1 MHRSSVFNMATKIK
15 LDQGI
20 YLTPLNSES
29 LLEIQDNLESRCFM
43 CREILTNENKTVE
56 HIYPKWLQKHC
67 GLWDQKITLP
77 NGSTMPYRQYT
88 VPCCKD
94 CNGTVMADFENQI
107 RSTILQGYN
116 SFKGLNEEIIAW
128 WLYKQYYAKLVKQ
141 LSLKNDIK
149 NPESS
154 MMLSAEDLQK
164 YDAIYYYMCQ
174 LLKGVKFKTPKPYE
188 IYVYKTVPEPAFDYI
203 DDISRNVL
211 YLKIHDVLIICAL
224 DSFNFF
230 TLQYQ
235 EEVHVL
241 DSLEIVH
248 PLQGLELFAKMVY
261 YKTHYK
267 FDTEHKVIIDA
278 SGPYIENKIINATQ
292 IRPFSLKELYDLMKN
307 VLQLRG
313 VTDEI
318 PEYVEG
324 KMFSFIPRKV

>member
-1 MHRSSVFNMATKIK
+1 MATKIK

-29 LLEIQDNLESRCFM
+29 LLEIQDNLEARCFM
-43 CREILTNENKTVE
+43 CREILTNEN
-56 HIYPKWLQKHC
+56 
-67 GLWDQKITLP
+67 
-77 NGSTMPYRQYT
+77 
-88 VPCCKD
+88 
-94 CNGTVMADFENQI
+94 
-107 RSTILQGYN
+107 
-116 SFKGLNEEIIAW
+116 
-128 WLYKQYYAKLVKQ
+128 
-141 LSLKNDIK
+141 
-149 NPESS
+149 
-154 MMLSAEDLQK
+154 
-164 YDAIYYYMCQ
+164 
-174 LLKGVKFKTPKPYE
+174 
-188 IYVYKTVPEPAFDYI
+188 
-203 DDISRNVL
+203 
-211 YLKIHDVLIICAL
+211 
-224 DSFNFF
+224 NFF
-230 TLQYQ
+230 NLQYQ
-235 EEVHVL
+235 EEVHIL

-292 IRPFSLKELYDLMKN
+292 IRPFNLKELYDLMKN

>member
-1 MHRSSVFNMATKIK
+1 MRTGLTKREKTTDIWFDEK
-15 LDQGI
+15 D
-20 YLTPLNSES
+20 PLIHIRTHNTALKKR
-29 LLEIQDNLESRCFM
+29 LL
-43 CREILTNENKTVE
+43 
-56 HIYPKWLQKHC
+56 
-67 GLWDQKITLP
+67 
-77 NGSTMPYRQYT
+77 
-88 VPCCKD
+88 
-94 CNGTVMADFENQI
+94 A
-107 RSTILQGYN
+107 
-116 SFKGLNEEIIAW
+116 
-128 WLYKQYYAKLVKQ
+128 
-141 LSLKNDIK
+141 
-149 NPESS
+149 
-154 MMLSAEDLQK
+154 
-164 YDAIYYYMCQ
+164 
-174 LLKGVKFKTPKPYE
+174 
-188 IYVYKTVPEPAFDYI
+188 YI

-230 TLQYQ
+230 NLQYQ
-235 EEVHVL
+235 EEVHIL

-292 IRPFSLKELYDLMKN
+292 IRPFNLKELYDLMKN

>member
-1 MHRSSVFNMATKIK
+1 MKTGLTKQEKATDIWFDEKDTLIHIRTHNTALK
-15 LDQGI
+15 KR
-20 YLTPLNSES
+20 
-29 LLEIQDNLESRCFM
+29 LL
-43 CREILTNENKTVE
+43 
-56 HIYPKWLQKHC
+56 
-67 GLWDQKITLP
+67 
-77 NGSTMPYRQYT
+77 
-88 VPCCKD
+88 
-94 CNGTVMADFENQI
+94 A
-107 RSTILQGYN
+107 
-116 SFKGLNEEIIAW
+116 
-128 WLYKQYYAKLVKQ
+128 
-141 LSLKNDIK
+141 
-149 NPESS
+149 
-154 MMLSAEDLQK
+154 
-164 YDAIYYYMCQ
+164 
-174 LLKGVKFKTPKPYE
+174 
-188 IYVYKTVPEPAFDYI
+188 YI

-230 TLQYQ
+230 NLQYQ
-235 EEVHVL
+235 EEVHIL

-292 IRPFSLKELYDLMKN
+292 IRPFNLKELYDLMKN

>member
-29 LLEIQDNLESRCFM
+29 LLEIQDNLEARCFM

-128 WLYKQYYAKLVKQ
+128 WLYKLYYAKLVKQ

-211 YLKIHDVLIICAL
+211 YLKIYHEKSD
-224 DSFNFF
+224 
-230 TLQYQ
+230 
-235 EEVHVL
+235 
-241 DSLEIVH
+241 
-248 PLQGLELFAKMVY
+248 
-261 YKTHYK
+261 
-267 FDTEHKVIIDA
+267 
-278 SGPYIENKIINATQ
+278 
-292 IRPFSLKELYDLMKN
+292 
-307 VLQLRG
+307 
-313 VTDEI
+313 
-318 PEYVEG
+318 
-324 KMFSFIPRKV
+324 

>member
-1 MHRSSVFNMATKIK
+1 
-15 LDQGI
+15 
-20 YLTPLNSES
+20 
-29 LLEIQDNLESRCFM
+29 
-43 CREILTNENKTVE
+43 
-56 HIYPKWLQKHC
+56 
-67 GLWDQKITLP
+67 
-77 NGSTMPYRQYT
+77 MPCT
-88 VPCCKD
+88 W
-94 CNGTVMADFENQI
+94 
-107 RSTILQGYN
+107 S
-116 SFKGLNEEIIAW
+116 
-128 WLYKQYYAKLVKQ
+128 
-141 LSLKNDIK
+141 
-149 NPESS
+149 
-154 MMLSAEDLQK
+154 
-164 YDAIYYYMCQ
+164 YYYIGKH
-174 LLKGVKFKTPKPYE
+174 LYETYKENLKDNFYAPWIEGYASNEFRE
-188 IYVYKTVPEPAFDYI
+188 CAQEWIDYI

-230 TLQYQ
+230 NLQYQ
-235 EEVHVL
+235 EEVHIL

-292 IRPFSLKELYDLMKN
+292 IRPFNLKELYDLMKN

>member
-1 MHRSSVFNMATKIK
+1 MATKIK

-29 LLEIQDNLESRCFM
+29 LLEIQDNLEARCFM
-43 CREILTNENKTVE
+43 CREILTNEN
-56 HIYPKWLQKHC
+56 
-67 GLWDQKITLP
+67 
-77 NGSTMPYRQYT
+77 
-88 VPCCKD
+88 
-94 CNGTVMADFENQI
+94 
-107 RSTILQGYN
+107 
-116 SFKGLNEEIIAW
+116 
-128 WLYKQYYAKLVKQ
+128 
-141 LSLKNDIK
+141 
-149 NPESS
+149 
-154 MMLSAEDLQK
+154 
-164 YDAIYYYMCQ
+164 
-174 LLKGVKFKTPKPYE
+174 
-188 IYVYKTVPEPAFDYI
+188 
-203 DDISRNVL
+203 
-211 YLKIHDVLIICAL
+211 
-224 DSFNFF
+224 NFF
-230 TLQYQ
+230 NLQYQ

-267 FDTEHKVIIDA
+267 FDTEHKVIVDA

-292 IRPFSLKELYDLMKN
+292 IRPFNLKELYDLMKN

>member
-1 MHRSSVFNMATKIK
+1 MATKIK

-29 LLEIQDNLESRCFM
+29 LLEIQDNLEARCFM
-43 CREILTNENKTVE
+43 CREILTN
-56 HIYPKWLQKHC
+56 
-67 GLWDQKITLP
+67 
-77 NGSTMPYRQYT
+77 
-88 VPCCKD
+88 
-94 CNGTVMADFENQI
+94 
-107 RSTILQGYN
+107 
-116 SFKGLNEEIIAW
+116 
-128 WLYKQYYAKLVKQ
+128 
-141 LSLKNDIK
+141 
-149 NPESS
+149 
-154 MMLSAEDLQK
+154 
-164 YDAIYYYMCQ
+164 
-174 LLKGVKFKTPKPYE
+174 
-188 IYVYKTVPEPAFDYI
+188 
-203 DDISRNVL
+203 
-211 YLKIHDVLIICAL
+211 VLIICAL

-230 TLQYQ
+230 NLQYQ
-235 EEVHVL
+235 EEVHIL

-292 IRPFSLKELYDLMKN
+292 IRPFNLKELYDLMKN

>member
-1 MHRSSVFNMATKIK
+1 MKIK
-15 LDQGI
+15 LLNIYILNGYKNIAVCGI
-20 YLTPLNSES
+20 KKS
-29 LLEIQDNLESRCFM
+29 LYQMEAQCRTDNIRF
-43 CREILTNENKTVE
+43 RVVKT
-56 HIYPKWLQKHC
+56 
-67 GLWDQKITLP
+67 
-77 NGSTMPYRQYT
+77 
-88 VPCCKD
+88 
-94 CNGTVMADFENQI
+94 
-107 RSTILQGYN
+107 
-116 SFKGLNEEIIAW
+116 
-128 WLYKQYYAKLVKQ
+128 
-141 LSLKNDIK
+141 
-149 NPESS
+149 
-154 MMLSAEDLQK
+154 
-164 YDAIYYYMCQ
+164 
-174 LLKGVKFKTPKPYE
+174 
-188 IYVYKTVPEPAFDYI
+188 EPAFDYI

-230 TLQYQ
+230 NLQYQ
-235 EEVHVL
+235 EEVHIL

-292 IRPFSLKELYDLMKN
+292 IRPFNLKELYDLMKN

>member
-1 MHRSSVFNMATKIK
+1 MGRKDKIISNCFCETKKTIVF
-15 LDQGI
+15 LW
-20 YLTPLNSES
+20 PL
-29 LLEIQDNLESRCFM
+29 
-43 CREILTNENKTVE
+43 
-56 HIYPKWLQKHC
+56 
-67 GLWDQKITLP
+67 
-77 NGSTMPYRQYT
+77 
-88 VPCCKD
+88 
-94 CNGTVMADFENQI
+94 
-107 RSTILQGYN
+107 
-116 SFKGLNEEIIAW
+116 
-128 WLYKQYYAKLVKQ
+128 
-141 LSLKNDIK
+141 
-149 NPESS
+149 
-154 MMLSAEDLQK
+154 
-164 YDAIYYYMCQ
+164 
-174 LLKGVKFKTPKPYE
+174 
-188 IYVYKTVPEPAFDYI
+188 
-203 DDISRNVL
+203 SRNVL

-230 TLQYQ
+230 NLQYQ
-235 EEVHVL
+235 EEVHIL

-292 IRPFSLKELYDLMKN
+292 IRPFNLKELYDLMKN

>member
-1 MHRSSVFNMATKIK
+1 MATKIK

-29 LLEIQDNLESRCFM
+29 LLEIQDNLEARCFM

-128 WLYKQYYAKLVKQ
+128 WLYKLYYAKLVKQ
-141 LSLKNDIK
+141 L
-149 NPESS
+149 
-154 MMLSAEDLQK
+154 
-164 YDAIYYYMCQ
+164 
-174 LLKGVKFKTPKPYE
+174 
-188 IYVYKTVPEPAFDYI
+188 
-203 DDISRNVL
+203 
-211 YLKIHDVLIICAL
+211 
-224 DSFNFF
+224 
-230 TLQYQ
+230 
-235 EEVHVL
+235 
-241 DSLEIVH
+241 
-248 PLQGLELFAKMVY
+248 
-261 YKTHYK
+261 
-267 FDTEHKVIIDA
+267 IIDA

-292 IRPFSLKELYDLMKN
+292 IRPFNLKELYDLMKN

>member
-1 MHRSSVFNMATKIK
+1 MATKIK

-29 LLEIQDNLESRCFM
+29 LLEIQDNLEARCFM
-43 CREILTNENKTVE
+43 CREILTNENKTV
-56 HIYPKWLQKHC
+56 
-67 GLWDQKITLP
+67 
-77 NGSTMPYRQYT
+77 
-88 VPCCKD
+88 
-94 CNGTVMADFENQI
+94 
-107 RSTILQGYN
+107 
-116 SFKGLNEEIIAW
+116 
-128 WLYKQYYAKLVKQ
+128 
-141 LSLKNDIK
+141 
-149 NPESS
+149 
-154 MMLSAEDLQK
+154 
-164 YDAIYYYMCQ
+164 
-174 LLKGVKFKTPKPYE
+174 
-188 IYVYKTVPEPAFDYI
+188 
-203 DDISRNVL
+203 
-211 YLKIHDVLIICAL
+211 
-224 DSFNFF
+224 
-230 TLQYQ
+230 
-235 EEVHVL
+235 

-292 IRPFSLKELYDLMKN
+292 IRPFNLKELYDLMKN

>member
-1 MHRSSVFNMATKIK
+1 MATKIK

-29 LLEIQDNLESRCFM
+29 LLEIQDNLEARCFM

-116 SFKGLNEEIIAW
+116 SFK
-128 WLYKQYYAKLVKQ
+128 
-141 LSLKNDIK
+141 
-149 NPESS
+149 
-154 MMLSAEDLQK
+154 
-164 YDAIYYYMCQ
+164 
-174 LLKGVKFKTPKPYE
+174 
-188 IYVYKTVPEPAFDYI
+188 
-203 DDISRNVL
+203 
-211 YLKIHDVLIICAL
+211 
-224 DSFNFF
+224 
-230 TLQYQ
+230 
-235 EEVHVL
+235 
-241 DSLEIVH
+241 
-248 PLQGLELFAKMVY
+248 
-261 YKTHYK
+261 
-267 FDTEHKVIIDA
+267 
-278 SGPYIENKIINATQ
+278 
-292 IRPFSLKELYDLMKN
+292 ELYDLMKN